1 MKTVRVMFERGDD
14 GWWLAS
20 VPSVPG
26 CLTQGR
32 TIEEARRNIRDALGM
47 FPEEGWSE
55 KAASSAEILDEI
67 HVPERAKAA
76 VAAATRAR
84 HEAAE
89 AEARAKAA
97 VLDAL
102 REVTSPPLRLS
113 TRDAAA
119 LLGLSGQRVQQL
131 LVESGGT
138 PRRPRFAAGTRRPTG
153 RLVSRPAHRR
163 SKRR

>member
-1 MKTVRVMFERGDD
+1 MKTVPVVFERGDD

-47 FPEEGWSE
+47 FPEEGWTE

-67 HVPERAKAA
+67 HVPERAKVAI
-76 VAAATRAR
+76 AAATRAR
-84 HEAAE
+84 HDAAV
-89 AEARAKAA
+89 AEARAKSA
-97 VLDAL
+97 VLDAV

-131 LVESGGT
+131 LVESGEHR
-138 PRRPRFAAGTRRPTG
+138 RRPRFAAGTRRPSGT
-153 RLVSRPAHRR
+153 LVSRPAARR

>member
-1 MKTVRVMFERGDD
+1 MKTIRVMFERGDD

-20 VPSVPG
+20 VPSVRG

-47 FPEEGWSE
+47 FPEEGWTA

-67 HVPERAKAA
+67 HVPERAKSA
-76 VAAATRAR
+76 VEAATRAR
-84 HEAAE
+84 TDAAAAE
-89 AEARAKAA
+89 TRAKEAL
-97 VLDAL
+97 LDAV
-102 REVTSPPLRLS
+102 REITSPPLRLS

-131 LVESGGT
+131 LVESGGN
-138 PRRPRFAAGTRRPTG
+138 PRRPRFAAGTRRPMG
-153 RLVSRPAHRR
+153 ELLSRPAHRR